1 MINKT
6 KEDWESSLLESF
18 WKMVNTSDGDMA
30 VVNQLSQSSSD
41 AASLDLMIDFLCGDR
56 QCKEAFE
63 KRTVLGYIDLE
74 KLSQLPKE
82 TLGYAYAQHMIKNN
96 LNPLLTGEINNKY
109 QYLAT
114 HITETHDIWHVITE
128 SDTSI
133 YGEIK
138 LEAFSFAQLY
148 ASRFWLILLAKNLLK
163 SAVFNVEVG
172 GDYLDALTT
181 GWIMA
186 KQAKPLFGIEWNNLW
201 HESLLD
207 VRNSLNIKII
217 DSSNLYQIKI

>member
-18 WKMVNTSDGDMA
+18 WKMVNTVDGDMA

-41 AASLDLMIDFLCGDR
+41 APSLDLMIDFLCGDR

-96 LNPLLTGEINNKY
+96 LNPLLTGEINNNY

-128 SDTSI
+128 SNTSI